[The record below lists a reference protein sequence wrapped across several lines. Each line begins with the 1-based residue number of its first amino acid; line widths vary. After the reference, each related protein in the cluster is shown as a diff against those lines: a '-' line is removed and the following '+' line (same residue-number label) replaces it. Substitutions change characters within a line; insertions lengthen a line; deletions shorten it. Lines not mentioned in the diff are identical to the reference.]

1 MDKSWRNEE
10 MKNLEKD
17 MLKLLENLEKAD
29 KSYKAKTGVVCDG
42 FHPKVSLDLTKE
54 TRGKVVDVLDKVE
67 QFGRWL
73 QQRCFS

>member
-1 MDKSWRNEE
+1 MRR
-10 MKNLEKD
+10 
-17 MLKLLENLEKAD
+17 
-29 KSYKAKTGVVCDG
+29 YKAGKDRCKMGCDG

-54 TRGKVVDVLDKVE
+54 TRGEVVDVLDKVE